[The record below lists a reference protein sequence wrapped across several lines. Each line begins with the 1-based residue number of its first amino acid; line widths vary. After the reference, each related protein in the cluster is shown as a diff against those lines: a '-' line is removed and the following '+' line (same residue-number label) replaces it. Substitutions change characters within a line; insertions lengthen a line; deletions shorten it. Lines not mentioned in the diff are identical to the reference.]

1 MHEKN
6 LLVYL
11 YFLINIG
18 PLLESDR
25 TIINVTQGFN
35 ISPIECFK
43 LSSNSH
49 VSV

>member
-25 TIINVTQGFN
+25 TIINVTQGG
-35 ISPIECFK
+35 ISLTFLK
-43 LSSNSH
+43 HFSYWMFQA
-49 VSV
+49 